1 MQETSLEYRQCLTEV
16 NFILQHTEETYLKKI
31 PLKFRKFLLDN
42 EDKNYKVSFDVNK
55 DFGEW
60 KLKPKTK
67 SLLAL
72 IYRDYFCNLE
82 QKNAYDK
89 IIRENQQKR
98 EEELREKYNPDN
110 IFKKHIQENKIE
122 ENSVENE
129 IALVEYK
136 ESIFD
141 RFINKIKSIF
151 HID

>member
-42 EDKNYKVSFDVNK
+42 EDKNYKVNFDVDK
-55 DFGEW
+55 DFSEW

-67 SLLAL
+67 FLLAL

-82 QKNAYDK
+82 QKNIYDK
-89 IIRENQQKR
+89 KIRENEQKR

-110 IFKKHIQENKIE
+110 IFKKYIQGNIIE
-122 ENSVENE
+122 EKVTENE
-129 IALVEYK
+129 VALVEYK
-136 ESIFD
+136 ESIVK

-151 HID
+151 NIK